1 MAEFANALTMNGLP
15 IFGSHSPLFKF
26 ILKSFFNFLSKVCVV
41 HLFQPRGRY
50 IIRVYG
56 TQADTVAVMCH
67 TATVVNL
74 SFRISIVG
82 RRKPKYFPFG
92 FSQKRRM
99 LNMCLLVMVTEL
111 FLHVTLCLKAARRL
125 SSQASGI
132 LFVHLKWKPHPL
144 CPQTETNSGNT
155 GTAVGIP

>member
-1 MAEFANALTMNGLP
+1 M
-15 IFGSHSPLFKF
+15 
-26 ILKSFFNFLSKVCVV
+26 VCV
-41 HLFQPRGRY
+41 HGA
-50 IIRVYG
+50 
-56 TQADTVAVMCH
+56 QADTVAAMCH

-82 RRKPKYFPFG
+82 RRNPKYFPFG
-92 FSQKRRM
+92 FSQNRRM

-132 LFVHLKWKPHPL
+132 LFVRLKCKPHPL

-155 GTAVGIP
+155 GVAFEIP